1 MLSSKASR
9 SAPGLT
15 EVELKTVFL
24 LRLPLCVSFRK
35 YKAQWDWGVD
45 GSFTLKT
52 GQNDRDYRLWNKV
65 SLGG

>member
-1 MLSSKASR
+1 MLSSRASR

-24 LRLPLCVSFRK
+24 LRLPLFGSFRK
-35 YKAQWDWGVD
+35 YEAQWDWGVD
-45 GSFTLKT
+45 DSFTLRT
-52 GQNDRDYRLWNKV
+52 GQNDRDYRLEKKA